1 MDLSKLSTEELMR
14 MRGAAAAPKPVD
26 LSKLSDQ
33 DLMTLKA
40 TAPEAPS
47 AAVRVGRGVADVTE
61 GVQQGAMKVRD
72 LTQSGA
78 GSMMRYLPGVGPILK
93 LADLVAGDQNEAAFT
108 KEKTEDVARYEAG
121 RTAAAGGKDPGM
133 DWARLGG
140 NVAATLPVAMIPGA
154 NAATMGPRVASG
166 ALQGATAAAANFTPE
181 GQSKAF
187 QITLGAGIG
196 ALAPVVVKGIQQGY
210 QKAVESLLGT
220 SPGQLSVQTIEQQL
234 ASQLQ
239 RSGVDWN
246 KLTADVRGSLVAD
259 AQKATNAFGTLD
271 DQALANKALIESVPG
286 AKPTQAMVTRAP
298 KDWQTE
304 KNLRGVTGVGEPLAE
319 RDAANAKAM
328 VDYLQKLRQSTGGK
342 ATTAYEAGEA
352 PIKALQAA
360 DAAAKKTTDDL
371 YAAFRAHGAQD
382 AEVPAQRIADSLGK
396 VMDEIGV
403 ENIPAPVMSRLKEF
417 GLLGGTQTKVLT
429 VNEADKLSKLIGNN
443 NPGRGTPGARALQPI
458 KNSLDEALLDIPTD
472 KLGAVEAL
480 MRARASHAERMTAQ
494 KAGAGVTAAIE
505 DVAPDK
511 FVQRFVI
518 NGPARDLK
526 ALKAELLK
534 SPDGSQAIQDMKGH
548 VLDSILLRAS
558 NSSSIDDLAFKASNN
573 NLQFSGSVFGK
584 ALDGIPPE
592 KLHILFTPDEIG
604 ALRALQKASKLMTS
618 EVPFSDV
625 NYSKTTAALA
635 NILQKVGQT
644 PLLGPLVS
652 PLIGA
657 GKIGSDWVKS
667 AAERKAVA
675 EALLGSAAQ
684 AGRKALPNPGAVG
697 RVLPGAA
704 GAAFDDSGQGANK

>member
-61 GVQQGAMKVRD
+61 GVQQGAMKLRD

-78 GSMMRYLPGVGPILK
+78 GSLMRYLPGVGPILK
-93 LADLVAGDQNEAAFT
+93 LADLVAGDKEEAAFT
-108 KEKTEDVARYEAG
+108 KEKTEDIARYEAG
-121 RTAAAGGKDPGM
+121 RTAAAGGKDPGFDGM
-133 DWARLGG
+133 RLAG

-154 NAATMGPRVASG
+154 NAATMGPRVAAG

-181 GQSKAF
+181 GQSKAL

-210 QKAVESLLGT
+210 QRAVEGLLGT

-246 KLTADVRGSLVAD
+246 KLTADVRSSLVAD
-259 AQKATNAFGTLD
+259 AQKATGAFGTLD

-319 RDAANAKAM
+319 RDATNAKAM

-342 ATTAYEAGEA
+342 ATTAYEAGESA
-352 PIKALQAA
+352 IGAIRGQ
-360 DAAAKKTTDDL
+360 DAASKAVVDDL
-371 YAAFRAHGAQD
+371 YNAFRASGAENTAVQPQKLADALGRVLESHGEEAIP
-382 AEVPAQRIADSLGK
+382 PAVLRR
-396 VMDEIGV
+396 M
-403 ENIPAPVMSRLKEF
+403 KEF
-417 GLLGGTQTKVLT
+417 GLIDGKQTRLLT
-429 VNEADKLSKLIGNN
+429 VTEADKVNRLINEW
-443 NPGRGTPGARALQPI
+443 NPGSGPQARALGI
-458 KNSLDEALLDIPTD
+458 LKNALDD
-472 KLGAVEAL
+472 AL
-480 MRARASHAERMTAQ
+480 MDVPDGGIAALKNARAAAAERFAAQ
-494 KAGAGVTAAIE
+494 RSGAGVTAAID

-518 NGPARDLK
+518 NGDARDLK
-526 ALKAELLK
+526 ALKAQLLK
-534 SPDGSQAIQDMKGH
+534 TPDGAQSIQDMKGH

-558 NSSSIDDLAFKASNN
+558 NSSSIDDLAFKAGNN

-604 ALRALQKASKLMTS
+604 ALRTLQKASKLMTS

-635 NILQKVGQT
+635 NILQKIGQT

-684 AGRKALPNPGAVG
+684 AGRKALPNPGTVG

-704 GAAFDDSGQGANK
+704 GAAFDDSGQGTNK